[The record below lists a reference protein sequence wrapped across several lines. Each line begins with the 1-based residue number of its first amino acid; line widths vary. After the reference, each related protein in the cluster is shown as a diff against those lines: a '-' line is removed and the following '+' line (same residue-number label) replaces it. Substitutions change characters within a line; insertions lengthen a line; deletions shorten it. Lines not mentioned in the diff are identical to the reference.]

1 MITAMKKTI
10 TALSVLAAVLLVS
23 AAPAQAAAPVADPVR
38 ALKAKLVPGHGVH
51 FTEVANWSDGVD
63 TLQTD
68 TGEGVLQFSKKGVAG
83 YDLKGATWDDQK
95 FRVVSVGDTAYYS
108 GAIYELPKGKT
119 WYATGGGSLPTIYGQ
134 ILNPAELTTLS
145 ALLKKGTK
153 AGNKVTGK
161 ITFADLAKVSPWF
174 ARSILTEWADETEI
188 SYTLTLSSAGLVTK
202 LSSSYRAKD
211 VTESFSE
218 FEGGI
223 ISVDTRY
230 SGWGGKVS
238 VKAPAPRTVTHTL
251 PE

>member
-1 MITAMKKTI
+1 MKKTI
-10 TALSVLAAVLLVS
+10 IALSVLAASLLVS
-23 AAPAQAAAPVADPVR
+23 AAPAQAAAPDPVR

-68 TGEGVLQFSKKGVAG
+68 TAEGVLQFSKKGVAG
-83 YDLKGATWDDQK
+83 YEVRSSTWDDQK

-108 GAIYELPKGKT
+108 GAIYKLPKGKT
-119 WYATGGGSLPTIYGQ
+119 WFASGGGALPTIYGQ
-134 ILNPAELTTLS
+134 ILNPAELATLS

-153 AGNKVTGK
+153 TGNKITGK
-161 ITFADLAKVSPWF
+161 ITFSDLAKISPWF
-174 ARSILTEWADETEI
+174 SRSVLSDWADETEI

-211 VTESFSE
+211 VTKDFSD

-230 SGWGGKVS
+230 SGWGSKVS
-238 VKAPAPRTVTHTL
+238 VKAPAPKTVTHTL